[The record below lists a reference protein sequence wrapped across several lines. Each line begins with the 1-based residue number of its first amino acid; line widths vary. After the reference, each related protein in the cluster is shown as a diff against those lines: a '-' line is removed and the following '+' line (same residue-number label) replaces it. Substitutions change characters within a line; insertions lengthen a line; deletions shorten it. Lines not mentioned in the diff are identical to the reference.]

1 MSEQDKAREQDKRRE
16 QDNARQHDEARRAFL
31 KGAAIGAGAIAGTG
45 LIPEAL
51 AKDKHKTAAAEG
63 ETQPH
68 AHSGG
73 EGHGAFFN
81 DEDAATVAAFTER
94 LMPGAPNMPG
104 ARDAGVLNY
113 IDLALSGAYQDQ
125 QDFYRR
131 GLAQLDG
138 YCHAAHQ
145 APFARLDAAT
155 QDAVITALEQ
165 NKATGF
171 AYPTAQEFFTRL
183 RTHTM
188 EGMFADP
195 IYGGNKDF
203 AGWRLVGFP
212 GAQPLFTTADMQS
225 KDAFTRAPMMGLQ
238 AQAKGPMKRT

>member
-1 MSEQDKAREQDKRRE
+1 MSK
-16 QDNARQHDEARRAFL
+16 HDEARRAFL
-31 KGAAIGAGAIAGTG
+31 KGAAVGAGAIAGTG

-51 AKDKHKTAAAEG
+51 AKSREKKHHTAAAEA
-63 ETQPH
+63 TPAQPH
-68 AHSGG
+68 AHASG

-94 LMPGAPNMPG
+94 LMPGAPGMPG
-104 ARDAGVLNY
+104 ARDADVLNY
-113 IDLALSGAYQDQ
+113 IDLALAGAYADH

-131 GLAQLDG
+131 GLAALDA
-138 YCHAAHQ
+138 YCREAHKAA
-145 APFARLDAAT
+145 FTRLDAAT

-165 NKATGF
+165 GKATGF
-171 AYPTAQEFFTRL
+171 GYPTAQAFFTTL

-195 IYGGNKDF
+195 VYGGNRDF

-212 GAQPLFTTADMQS
+212 GAQPIFTTEDMHS
-225 KDAFTRAPMMGLQ
+225 TDAFTRTPMIGLQ
-238 AQAKGPMKRT
+238 SQAKAPLKRT